1 MRQNRESG
9 SLRSTSGGKQ
19 PSLLQKGS
27 SCNCALFS
35 VFFYAQLVFAQLR
48 TRVYSNLVINIAR
61 YLGRKN
67 VSFDLIRLGL
77 QGKGSV
83 TDEEINCLT
92 ASAASKVRGV
102 YFC

>member
-1 MRQNRESG
+1 MR
-9 SLRSTSGGKQ
+9 LIF
-19 PSLLQKGS
+19 
-27 SCNCALFS
+27 CLF
-35 VFFYAQLVFAQLR
+35 FNAQLVFAQLR

-83 TDEEINCLT
+83 TDEEINCMT
-92 ASAASKVRGV
+92 ASAASKVRDAC
-102 YFC
+102 FC